1 MVSGVVPDL
10 DAAVPYYGAQPAA
23 ADVPRIK
30 APLLIHYAALDTRL
44 TAGWPAYEAAL
55 KAAGKTYTGNIYEG
69 AQHAFNNDA
78 DGARYNKAAA
88 DLAWQRTIDF
98 LNKYLRQSSS

>member
-1 MVSGVVPDL
+1 MGRVPVS
-10 DAAVPYYGAQPAA
+10 YGGQPAA
-23 ADVPRIK
+23 ADVPKIK
-30 APLLIHYAALDTRL
+30 APLLIQYAGLDERL
-44 TAGWPAYEAAL
+44 NAGWPAYEAAL
-55 KAAGKTYTGNIYEG
+55 KAAGKTYTMHMYEG

-98 LNKYLRQSSS
+98 LNQQLRGS